1 MATSVYP
8 IWLAVPPDE
17 REEAKK
23 AAGKLDDGRQAI
35 EWDGTAKLWF
45 ARPGAQLER
54 LSAWMPDP
62 SRRIGGGDAEA
73 QFLDALTQAGL
84 IIKGMPV
91 MNGKRQRVATVED
104 KGKGKKSGVYTG
116 YLDRRP
122 AGWIVNYHRTD
133 EVLNWKAVDGEAD
146 PITSLHLRA
155 GARQAQDDAERD
167 RAETHRKNTDA
178 ARRLYDR
185 LPAADPAH
193 PYLERKGI
201 PPTPD
206 IRQTKN
212 GALVVPFFSAQ
223 GEFKT
228 LQYITADGDKLLFKD
243 APKQGAFLAVGGPLK
258 ADQPILYAEGYAT
271 ARSLNLAL
279 NIPVVMTI
287 DAGNMVVV
295 AQALKQEYPER
306 KHLFL
311 ADFDHAKDENK
322 GLLKATEAA
331 ALVGGQALYPQ
342 FTDAEKGRG
351 FTDYNDL
358 HHSRG
363 LAALRDQVLPAVF
376 ALREATTMVDEN
388 KAQAAPVL
396 DSPALPSNEEK
407 PNAAADPRAGE
418 AIDKPGQ
425 EAGPAEVP
433 QGATGTAPAA
443 PLILEAVLPA
453 AQVVTEPGA
462 GRAAEKS
469 AIRPE
474 VTQVGAEEKAL
485 PVTPPLAAQDSP
497 VSDSPA
503 VADRPIPALNS
514 PGAMAGWGLLG
525 TGTDTGTVIEPVP
538 QPSVART
545 SQQTTAEPSVTAAP
559 ATGIQP
565 PAEPVQPVPSLT
577 KAQEQQLGA
586 EWVKLQE
593 FDLRIRANEGMA
605 LAQAITKELN
615 YRQEDL
621 EAEKQKARA
630 QRPFISSVLAVT
642 GIAAYQDR
650 KAYAAIQNSIT
661 ALAIGQAD
669 TGKGPSLF
677 ESSRQELMTKGYE
690 AINAGR
696 AIDELSPWGSR
707 EAYIQTQKELRLA
720 ASGELLAIGNLGD
733 SPVVGISPL
742 ARAIADRIVE
752 DRLSADAANALV
764 MAEVT
769 KIGREAVKAM
779 AEPVLQKR
787 TVAQAEPER
796 LAPQVAVASAESAPV
811 EARPA
816 AEPSVIQPLPEGK
829 VVEPVT
835 SDLPVPET
843 PKTVQLEVANKPA
856 QEEQQAATEPTAA
869 ARAAVA
875 GDQVL
880 PSELDPA
887 GPQVVVPPLKPGV
900 EPSPAA
906 PREPAADEVP
916 VMQPSPV
923 PTGSKP
929 AEEVDGIE
937 VGPRR
942 PQGDVEPI
950 PEGGL
955 IDKDKLLARLTY
967 EQQGDH
973 ALLFKLDGEPAFVD
987 RGTRL
992 EMVPGASQNEEKV
1005 LAALL
1010 TAAHFHHGRI
1020 ELTGSEAFKAKAIE
1034 LIVKHD
1040 LNVTMKNPLQR
1051 QQLEEAR
1058 QAQGV
1063 APGSKDEITGDVP
1076 PAFRGATPTGQ
1087 DGPDPSQPLRPEP
1100 LTPPSTIKQPAPSV
1114 AQASPAPTIA
1124 AAPRVG
1130 AEIHQ
1135 SPTAAKD
1142 GVIGKVLDSGNAP
1155 YQFEK
1160 DQEMSTFIKL
1170 RTQQGVQTY
1179 WGKELAGLLRDTR
1192 VKPNSVVELKWLGKQ
1207 PVTVKVPIKDAE
1219 GVTRGFQDK
1228 QAHRNQWSLT
1238 PVGGPAVQAGN
1249 DEGIRMEA
1257 YDAQRFAHVQ
1267 QALLAQLSVQVPM
1280 PAMPQEGLF
1289 WLMPDGQG
1297 SAKSGDELS
1306 ASRPQ
1311 PDPVAA
1317 GQPVMSSWAADGNL
1331 DLVLVRGDG
1340 PYLQGVVRWQEEY
1353 HPVMVSLPG
1362 QQDAPPMVFNL
1373 VTADGLVPIGTGNGI
1388 NRSNGEPV
1396 AREHVAFKLDGDSA
1410 VRIAKLESPGD
1421 LPATLHARL
1430 GFDERW
1436 RSDASLPKSSPAAA
1450 APQAQPNTHR
1460 PG

>member
-1 MATSVYP
+1 MATSIYP

-243 APKQGAFLAVGGPLK
+243 APKQGAFLAVGGPLQ
-258 ADQPILYAEGYAT
+258 AGQPILYAEGYAT

-287 DAGNMVVV
+287 DAGNMVTV

-331 ALVGGQALYPQ
+331 ALVGGRALYPQ

-363 LAALRDQVLPAVF
+363 LAALRDQVLPAVL
-376 ALREATTMVDEN
+376 ALQEARTMVEEN

-396 DSPALPSNEEK
+396 DSPALSTNEEK
-407 PNAAADPRAGE
+407 QTAAADLRTVEPIATD
-418 AIDKPGQ
+418 APGQ
-425 EAGPAEVP
+425 EAAVVEAP
-433 QGATGTAPAA
+433 QVATSAASTA
-443 PLILEAVLPA
+443 PLILEAEVPA
-453 AQVVTEPGA
+453 N
-462 GRAAEKS
+462 
-469 AIRPE
+469 
-474 VTQVGAEEKAL
+474 QVGTEAGIL
-485 PVTPPLAAQDSP
+485 PVTPQQEAQAVP
-497 VSDSPA
+497 VSDSP
-503 VADRPIPALNS
+503 VADRPAPAFNS
-514 PGAMAGWGLLG
+514 AGVMAGWGLLG
-525 TGTDTGTVIEPVP
+525 TSSGTAADQVQLQSAARPSEQTTPE
-538 QPSVART
+538 PSVA
-545 SQQTTAEPSVTAAP
+545 AAP
-559 ATGIQP
+559 VKEI
-565 PAEPVQPVPSLT
+565 PAPAAPVQSVPSLT
-577 KAQEQQLGA
+577 KEQEQQLAA
-586 EWVKLQE
+586 EWVKLQD
-593 FDLRIRANEGMA
+593 FDLKTRQFEGSD
-605 LAQAITKELN
+605 LAKKIVEELN
-615 YRQEDL
+615 HRQDDL
-621 EAEKQKARA
+621 KAEKQKARA
-630 QRPFISSVLAVT
+630 QRPFVSSVLAMT

-650 KAYAAIQNSIT
+650 KAYAAIQNGIA
-661 ALAIGQAD
+661 ALAAGQGD
-669 TGKGPSLF
+669 KGPSLF
-677 ESSRQELMTKGYE
+677 EAAHQDLNTKGYE

-696 AIDELSPWGSR
+696 AIDELSPWGSQK
-707 EAYIQTQKELRLA
+707 AYIQTQKELRLT
-720 ASGELLAIGNLGD
+720 ASGELLDIGNLGD
-733 SPVVGISPL
+733 MPVVGTRRL
-742 ARAIADRIVE
+742 AKTIADRIVQE
-752 DRLSADAANALV
+752 QLTPDATNALV

-769 KIGREAVKAM
+769 KIGRDAVRAM
-779 AEPVLQKR
+779 AEPVLQSR
-787 TVAQAEPER
+787 VAASAEPVRASEPAR
-796 LAPQVAVASAESAPV
+796 SAPQVAVAPAEVKPV
-811 EARPA
+811 EAARPA
-816 AEPSVIQPLPEGK
+816 AEHSVIQPVPEAMERG
-829 VVEPVT
+829 T
-835 SDLPVPET
+835 LDLPAFEAP
-843 PKTVQLEVANKPA
+843 TVAKLDEAGKLA
-856 QEEQQAATEPTAA
+856 QEVQQAATEPAWP
-869 ARAAVA
+869 ARAAAPV
-875 GDQVL
+875 DQVL
-880 PSELDPA
+880 PTDLDPA
-887 GPQVVVPPLKPGV
+887 GPQVVVPPVTPAV
-900 EPSPAA
+900 EQSSAEPTGPAA
-906 PREPAADEVP
+906 GELP
-916 VMQPSPV
+916 VMQSSKT
-923 PTGSKP
+923 PTGEKV

-937 VGPRR
+937 MGPRR

-950 PEGGL
+950 PGGGL
-955 IDKDKLLARLTY
+955 IDKDMLLARLTY
-967 EQQGDH
+967 ERHGDQ

-992 EMVPGASQNEEKV
+992 EMVPGASQNDEKV

-1034 LIVKHD
+1034 LIVQHD

-1058 QAQGV
+1058 QAQGA
-1063 APGSKDEITGDVP
+1063 APSSKDEITGDVP

-1087 DGPDPSQPLRPEP
+1087 VSPVPSQQLQPEP
-1100 LTPPSTIKQPAPSV
+1100 LSAQSTIVQPDPPV
-1114 AQASPAPTIA
+1114 AQASPAPTVA

-1135 SPTAAKD
+1135 SPTAAKE

-1160 DQEMSTFIKL
+1160 DNEMSTFIKL

-1192 VKPNSVVELKWLGKQ
+1192 VKPNSVVELRWLGKQ

-1219 GVTRGFQDK
+1219 GVTRGFEDK

-1238 PVGGPAVQAGN
+1238 PVGGPSVQAGT
-1249 DEGIRMEA
+1249 DEGIKMAA

-1267 QALLAQLSVQVPM
+1267 QALLAQLPVQVPM

-1306 ASRPQ
+1306 APRPQ
-1311 PDPVAA
+1311 PDAAAA
-1317 GQPVMSSWAADGNL
+1317 GQPVMSSWAADGSL

-1396 AREHVAFKLDGDSA
+1396 AREHVAFKLEGDSA
-1410 VRIAKLESPGD
+1410 VRIAKLESPAE

-1436 RSDASLPKSSPAAA
+1436 RSDTSLPKSSPAAA

>member
-35 EWDGTAKLWF
+35 EWDPTAKLWF

-84 IIKGMPV
+84 IIKGMPI

-122 AGWIVNYHRTD
+122 AGWMVNYHRTD
-133 EVLNWKAVDGEAD
+133 DVVNWKAVDGEAD

-185 LPAADPAH
+185 LPAADPTH

-243 APKQGAFLAVGGPLK
+243 APKQGAFLAVGGPLQ

-287 DAGNMVVV
+287 DAGNMVTV

-322 GLLKATEAA
+322 GWLKATEAA

-358 HHSRG
+358 HHSRD
-363 LAALRDQVLPAVF
+363 LAALRDQVLPAVL
-376 ALREATTMVDEN
+376 ALQEARTVVEEN

-396 DSPALPSNEEK
+396 DSPALSTDEEK
-407 PNAAADPRAGE
+407 ETAVADLRTGELNAADV
-418 AIDKPGQ
+418 PGQ
-425 EAGPAEVP
+425 EAAVVEAP
-433 QGATGTAPAA
+433 QVATSAAPTA
-443 PLILEAVLPA
+443 PLILEAEVPI
-453 AQVVTEPGA
+453 AQVGPEPG
-462 GRAAEKS
+462 
-469 AIRPE
+469 
-474 VTQVGAEEKAL
+474 VL
-485 PVTPPLAAQDSP
+485 PVTPQQEAQAVP
-497 VSDSPA
+497 ASDSPA
-503 VADRPIPALNS
+503 AADRPAPVFNGA
-514 PGAMAGWGLLG
+514 GAMAGWGLLG
-525 TGTDTGTVIEPVP
+525 TSSATAADPVQLP
-538 QPSVART
+538 SAARPSEQTTAGPSVAAVPVR
-545 SQQTTAEPSVTAAP
+545 E
-559 ATGIQP
+559 IQP
-565 PAEPVQPVPSLT
+565 PVEPVQPPPSLT
-577 KAQEQQLGA
+577 KAQEQQLAA

-593 FDLRIRANEGMA
+593 FDLRIRVNEGSD
-605 LAQAITKELN
+605 LAQTIAQQLN
-615 YRQEDL
+615 DRQDDL
-621 EAEKQKARA
+621 KAEKLKARA
-630 QRPFISSVLAVT
+630 QRPFVSSVLTMT

-650 KAYAAIQNSIT
+650 KAYAAIQNAIA
-661 ALAIGQAD
+661 ALATGQSD
-669 TGKGPSLF
+669 KGPSLF
-677 ESSRQELMTKGYE
+677 EAASQDLNTKGLK
-690 AINAGR
+690 AIVAGR

-707 EAYIQTQKELRLA
+707 EAYIQTQKELRLT
-720 ASGELLAIGNLGD
+720 ASGELLGIGNLGD
-733 SPVVGISPL
+733 RPVVGTRRL
-742 ARAIADRIVE
+742 ARAIADRIVQE
-752 DRLSADAANALV
+752 QLTPDAANALV

-769 KIGREAVKAM
+769 KIGRDAVKAM
-779 AEPVLQKR
+779 AEPVLQR
-787 TVAQAEPER
+787 RVSASAEPVKASEPAR
-796 LAPQVAVASAESAPV
+796 SAPQVTVAPAEVKPV
-811 EARPA
+811 EAARPA
-816 AEPSVIQPLPEGK
+816 AEHSVIQPVPEAMERG
-829 VVEPVT
+829 T
-835 SDLPVPET
+835 LDLPVPEA
-843 PKTVQLEVANKPA
+843 PTVAKLDEASKQA
-856 QEEQQAATEPTAA
+856 QEVQQAATEPAWP
-869 ARAAVA
+869 ARAAAPV
-875 GDQVL
+875 DQVL
-880 PSELDPA
+880 PTELDPA
-887 GPQVVVPPLKPGV
+887 GPQVVVPPVTPAVEQSPV
-900 EPSPAA
+900 EPTGPAA
-906 PREPAADEVP
+906 GELPETK
-916 VMQPSPV
+916 SSKT
-923 PTGSKP
+923 PTGEKV

-937 VGPRR
+937 IGPRR

-950 PEGGL
+950 PGGGL
-955 IDKDKLLARLTY
+955 IDKDMLLARLTY
-967 EQQGDH
+967 ERHGDQ

-992 EMVPGASQNEEKV
+992 EMVPGASQNDEKV

-1034 LIVKHD
+1034 LIVQHD

-1058 QAQGV
+1058 QAQGA

-1076 PAFRGATPTGQ
+1076 PAFRGETPTGQ
-1087 DGPDPSQPLRPEP
+1087 VSPVLSQTLQPEP
-1100 LTPPSTIKQPAPSV
+1100 PSAQATIVQPDPSV
-1114 AQASPAPTIA
+1114 AQASPAPTVA

-1130 AEIHQ
+1130 ADIHQ

-1238 PVGGPAVQAGN
+1238 PVGGPTVQAGN

-1267 QALLAQLSVQVPM
+1267 QALLAQLPVQVPM

-1306 ASRPQ
+1306 APRPQ
-1311 PDPVAA
+1311 PDPAAA
-1317 GQPVMSSWAADGNL
+1317 GQPVMSSWAADGSL
-1331 DLVLVRGDG
+1331 DLVLVRSDG

-1396 AREHVAFKLDGDSA
+1396 AREHVAFKLEGDSA
-1410 VRIAKLESPGD
+1410 VRIAKLESPAE

-1436 RSDASLPKSSPAAA
+1436 RSDTSLPKSSPAAA